1 MIFLFTLFLFANTE
15 IGDLPTGGEIP
26 AEGNTPLQEIS
37 TEATQATQA
46 TQDVPRADAG
56 IVQNNSQDTSRYD
69 RLKQLKAEKK
79 QKRAKKRAEKKQ
91 KHAKK
96 KAKTQEKRKKIRA
109 AKKKHRESHS
119 ANVNP

>member
-26 AEGNTPLQEIS
+26 VEENIPPIQEIS
-37 TEATQATQA
+37 TEATQA

-96 KAKTQEKRKKIRA
+96 KAKRQEKRKKIRA

>member
-26 AEGNTPLQEIS
+26 VEENIPPIQEIS
-37 TEATQATQA
+37 TQE
-46 TQDVPRADAG
+46 QDVPRADAG

-96 KAKTQEKRKKIRA
+96 KTKRQEKRKKIRA

-119 ANVNP
+119 ANVNS